1 MDGALHERDGVV
13 AKVCQCDSWKRERER
28 EKEKENCVNICMC
41 NTHQNVAD
49 YYLWLRTHTHFLLVS
64 VVLSPTKVRVHTLA
78 LTKCRHLRGKIQI
91 QVHQAGV
98 P

>member
-49 YYLWLRTHTHFLLVS
+49 YYLWL
-64 VVLSPTKVRVHTLA
+64 
-78 LTKCRHLRGKIQI
+78 
-91 QVHQAGV
+91 
-98 P
+98 